1 MFLFYQS
8 KIKYDATHYDMCS
21 KNANKKNRKFAFITG
36 SAILLATTVAISF
49 MITEDAF
56 ARNGRYGAGDT
67 TSQAAAVSNDCLNP
81 ILDSNTIDNMVG
93 VGNCGSTV
101 SQQDESGQ
109 ASAPI
114 THQTAN
120 PTIEVQRATT
130 TTQPPLIG
138 TGGNCTACF
147 DPLTDAQ
154 KSEYESILQ
163 DRSVTIFGRELTTI
177 EELCT
182 LLRNIVLQGRDPI
195 EAIEAA
201 TNLFEDVQGVSSGTV
216 SDIMTCLLRA
226 VE

>member
-1 MFLFYQS
+1 
-8 KIKYDATHYDMCS
+8 
-21 KNANKKNRKFAFITG
+21 
-36 SAILLATTVAISF
+36 LL
-49 MITEDAF
+49 TEDVF
-56 ARNGRYGAGDT
+56 ARDRYLTDS

-93 VGNCGSTV
+93 VGNCGGTV

-114 THQTAN
+114 SHQTAN
-120 PTIEVQRATT
+120 PTIELQRST

-163 DRSVTIFGRELTTI
+163 DRSVTVFGRELTTI

-216 SDIMTCLLRA
+216 SDIRTCLLRV

>member
-1 MFLFYQS
+1 MHCERASFTIRAIPL
-8 KIKYDATHYDMCS
+8 
-21 KNANKKNRKFAFITG
+21 
-36 SAILLATTVAISF
+36 ILLAATVAISVLVS
-49 MITEDAF
+49 EDVL
-56 ARNGRYGAGDT
+56 ARNNGKYSGDT
-67 TSQAAAVSNDCLNP
+67 TSQAAAVDNSCLNP
-81 ILDSNTIDNMVG
+81 ILDSNTIDNIVG
-93 VGNCGSTV
+93 VGNCGSTI
-101 SQQDESGQ
+101 SQQDESGS
-109 ASAPI
+109 ASTPI
-114 THQTAN
+114 THQTAI
-120 PTIEVQRATT
+120 PTIELQRATT